1 MGMDME
7 SGKTQPKVLA
17 MIIQG
22 LFPWF
27 AALGSGVPRTVT
39 LFCCAEGAPS
49 PGRSPGRSVVPY
61 QPIRSI
67 KNKKFGV
74 LFTLL

>member
-27 AALGSGVPRTVT
+27 AALGSGDPD
-39 LFCCAEGAPS
+39 CPH
-49 PGRSPGRSVVPY
+49 
-61 QPIRSI
+61 
-67 KNKKFGV
+67 
-74 LFTLL
+74 LLLLA